1 MDGDK
6 TFKRIRNENKFDSLE
21 ALKKQIIKDE
31 ITMRNFLGID
41 Y

>member
-1 MDGDK
+1 MEIK
-6 TFKRIRNENKFDSLE
+6 LLKRIRNENKFDSLE